1 MSHATS
7 VAEPISMRK
16 VLDDDEY
23 DDFRTERVEQSMMV
37 VVVLIITIA
46 TVV

>member
-1 MSHATS
+1 M
-7 VAEPISMRK
+7 AEPISMRK